1 MVSRWVEL
9 SSQSRIVELL
19 EETIDNSD
27 LLVAYP
33 DETSRQDVEH
43 FVDLVRIMSKEVGG
57 DAITSFDQLRELSD
71 SNSQSL
77 EASTTPSGEAVRV
90 MTIHS
95 SKGLEAK
102 VVILADLFS
111 PRQTNM
117 RNEQNSRLIVSPEM
131 FAGHPNPWPS
141 EKSTPKSALWNHV
154 SLLHRARKNAE
165 ARRLLCTSEPLGLSR
180 S

>member
-1 MVSRWVEL
+1 
-9 SSQSRIVELL
+9 
-19 EETIDNSD
+19 
-27 LLVAYP
+27 
-33 DETSRQDVEH
+33 
-43 FVDLVRIMSKEVGG
+43 
-57 DAITSFDQLRELSD
+57 
-71 SNSQSL
+71 
-77 EASTTPSGEAVRV
+77 

-131 FAGHPNPWPS
+131 FAGHPNPWPA
-141 EKSTPKSALWNHV
+141 EGKTPRSAIWEHV

-165 ARRLLCTSEPLGLSR
+165 ARRLLYVAATRAEEKIIIAGSPKGTQWLEDEGIVLPWNYDKKAPQLGQMWLESLR
-180 S
+180 MGSWRRGETESPWLDSS